1 MLIHELITQ
10 TTARRPERAYLISE
24 PGRWTYGA
32 FSQMTTTVAAF
43 LRELNLQ
50 RGDRVIIAMEN
61 RVEAYVLLVAAI
73 SVGAIAVPLMP
84 TLPLEK
90 LQYVLDNCQPTVFCG
105 GRSLDQL
112 RRTRMGSGLRS
123 IIALDGAAGDG
134 FPDVVRVF
142 DYQDVVSSGG
152 DPAPPPRIID
162 LDPAV
167 IIYTSGS
174 TGTPKGIVLSHL
186 NVLTATRAI
195 ASYLGLS
202 SEDRIIN
209 FQPPFFDYG
218 LYQSFLTAL
227 VGASLYLT
235 RGFVFP
241 SDVLNRI
248 ERQGITVVPFVPTNI
263 TTLFGRGPS
272 VREPLT
278 SVRLVTS
285 TGARFPVQ
293 HIPALRTLFPNATI
307 FSMYGLTECKR
318 VSYLPPEQLDV
329 RPNSVGI
336 PMPNVEVRIADE
348 HGRPVGPDTVGE
360 LIVRGSNVALGYWGD
375 PEGSAQ
381 KFRVQPNGERWLY
394 TGDYFKRDE
403 EGYLYFVGR
412 KDDLLKIGGHR
423 TSTKEIEATLAL
435 LEPVQEVAAIPI
447 GDDILGHSTKVFIV
461 PKPDHPLS
469 VERIRRYCQTAFETR
484 TLVPKVI
491 EIVSRLP
498 RTGTG
503 KTDYQTLME
512 AA

>member
-1 MLIHELITQ
+1 
-10 TTARRPERAYLISE
+10 
-24 PGRWTYGA
+24 
-32 FSQMTTTVAAF
+32 
-43 LRELNLQ
+43 
-50 RGDRVIIAMEN
+50 
-61 RVEAYVLLVAAI
+61 
-73 SVGAIAVPLMP
+73 
-84 TLPLEK
+84 
-90 LQYVLDNCQPTVFCG
+90 
-105 GRSLDQL
+105 
-112 RRTRMGSGLRS
+112 
-123 IIALDGAAGDG
+123 
-134 FPDVVRVF
+134 
-142 DYQDVVSSGG
+142 
-152 DPAPPPRIID
+152 
-162 LDPAV
+162 
-167 IIYTSGS
+167 
-174 TGTPKGIVLSHL
+174 
-186 NVLTATRAI
+186 
-195 ASYLGLS
+195 
-202 SEDRIIN
+202 
-209 FQPPFFDYG
+209 
-218 LYQSFLTAL
+218 LTAL

-263 TTLFGRGPS
+263 TTLFSRGPS

-278 SVRLVTS
+278 RVRLVTS
-285 TGARFPVQ
+285 TGARFPVR
-293 HIPALRTLFPNATI
+293 HIPSLRTLFPNATI

-329 RPNSVGI
+329 KPNSVGI
-336 PMPNVEVRIADE
+336 PMPNVEVQVVDE
-348 HGRPVGPDTVGE
+348 QGQPVGPDTVGE

-403 EGYLYFVGR
+403 DGYLYFVGR

-435 LEPVQEVAAIPI
+435 LEPVQDVAAIPI
-447 GDDILGHSTKVFIV
+447 QDDILGHSTKVFIV
-461 PKPDHPLS
+461 PKPDCPLT
-469 VERIRRYCQTAFETR
+469 VDRVRRYCQTAFEAR

-491 EIVSRLP
+491 EIVSKLP